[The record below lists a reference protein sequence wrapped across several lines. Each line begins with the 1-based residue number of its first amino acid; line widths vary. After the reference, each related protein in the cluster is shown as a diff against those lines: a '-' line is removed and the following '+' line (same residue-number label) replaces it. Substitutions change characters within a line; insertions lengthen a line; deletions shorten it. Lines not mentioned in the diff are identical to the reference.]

1 MTDTIKKGDKV
12 KISYTGKLEDGN
24 VFDSSEDRAPLSFEV
39 GANQVI
45 PGFDKAVEG
54 MKKDEEKTFTLSVD
68 EAYGPV
74 KEELVQEFPRDKLP
88 DKPEPKEGMMLIMQA
103 PTGQQ
108 IPAKIIEVNDG
119 TVKIDINHPLAGKA
133 LTFEIKVV
141 GINEPEDK
149 KEEGKKSEK
158 DDDEEEGCA
167 PSDCGSCCGCN

>member
-12 KISYTGKLEDGN
+12 KVAYTGKLEDGN

-45 PGFDKAVEG
+45 PGFDKAIEG